1 MLTSSRQYKKMM
13 TEWCIKMSRTTLTFI
28 LGVLACACLGVGAY
42 IANGYY
48 CSTSGGL
55 FAFFSGLGTGVCALL
70 AYSQGGGER
79 VGDE

>member
-1 MLTSSRQYKKMM
+1 MM
-13 TEWCIKMSRTTLTFI
+13 IEWCIKMSRTTLTFI
-28 LGVLACACLGVGAY
+28 LGVLACACIGIGVY
-42 IANGYY
+42 ISNGYY
-48 CSTSGGL
+48 CSTGGGL